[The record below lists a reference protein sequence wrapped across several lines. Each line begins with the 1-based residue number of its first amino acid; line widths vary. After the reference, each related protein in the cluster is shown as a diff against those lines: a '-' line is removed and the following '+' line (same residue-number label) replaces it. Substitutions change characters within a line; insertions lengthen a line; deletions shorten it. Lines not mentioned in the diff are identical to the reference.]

1 MANVGAV
8 ISSIRNIMR
17 QDRGISGDA
26 QRLEQ
31 LGWMLFLKI
40 MGDKDQELEIIK
52 ENYVSVIPSKF
63 QWSNWASDPEGITGD
78 ELLEFIDSNSE
89 DNKGLFASL
98 KNLTSNTN
106 SERAAIVKEVFDGSN
121 NYMKSGYE
129 LRKVINKLN
138 EINFNNS
145 EDKHIFGNIYE
156 SILQELRDA
165 GNKGEYY
172 TPRAVT
178 QLMTKMT
185 NPKLGEKV
193 LDPAAGTGGFL
204 SAAIDHVRENYVKT
218 VDDEHILQKSITG
231 WELKP
236 VAYVLGLTNLILHEM
251 EVPDYHY
258 IDSLKKEYNGI
269 GSKDRVD
276 VILANPPFGASIAD
290 GVETNFPATY
300 RCKESADLF
309 IVLMLQLL
317 KANGRA
323 AIVLPDGSIT
333 GEGVKS
339 RIREKLLTD
348 CNLHTIIRLPQSTFF
363 PATVATNLLFFEKGS
378 PTKDIWY
385 YEHKIPEGQKSY
397 SKTKPIQF
405 EEFEPLISWW
415 NNRKENS
422 IAWKVNINELKDW
435 DLDIKNPH
443 KEDEISGNPKL
454 LLDSFK
460 SSNDD
465 FNKNLNY
472 IIEELSLQ
480 KHNVLG
486 KILNNHTYLFK
497 KIEVVKLIKQCI
509 LQEAIQGK
517 LTEVWRNQNS
527 NIPSVIELLE
537 KIKLE
542 KEQLIKKGDIKKGKK
557 QLSNDLGDIHFSLP
571 ENWIYV
577 DLDDITQY
585 ITDGTHQTPK
595 YTSSGRIFLSAQNV
609 KPFKFMPE
617 RHKYVSEQDY
627 QQYIKNKIPEKGD
640 LLIGRVG
647 SKGET
652 AVIDRDIEFAFYV
665 SLGLVKTFKDLTSP
679 EYLSIVLNSPYGNRY
694 ATGNMSSIGASAG
707 NFNLGRIRSLP
718 IPFPSLEEQ
727 KEIVRIVDTLMISC
741 NILEEEI
748 QLSDKTSNQLMEAVF
763 KEAFETKE
771 EIVETEFQ
779 N

>member
-63 QWSNWASDPEGITGD
+63 QWSNWASDSEGITGD

-98 KNLTSNTN
+98 KNLSNNTN
-106 SERAAIVKEVFDGSN
+106 PERAAIVKEVFDGSN

-178 QLMTKMT
+178 QLMTQMT

-193 LDPAAGTGGFL
+193 LDPSAGTGGFL

-290 GVETNFPATY
+290 GVETNFPASY

-309 IVLMLQLL
+309 VILMMQLL

-333 GEGVKS
+333 GEGVKA

-385 YEHKIPEGQKSY
+385 YRHELPEGQKSY
-397 SKTKPIQF
+397 SKKKPIQF
-405 EEFEPLISWW
+405 EEFNPIMEWW
-415 NNRKENS
+415 NDRKES
-422 IAWKVNINELKDW
+422 EVSWKVNIKELNNW
-435 DLDIKNPH
+435 DLDSKNPN
-443 KEDEISGNPKL
+443 KVVEVIEYNRED
-454 LLDSFK
+454 
-460 SSNDD
+460 
-465 FNKNLNY
+465 
-472 IIEELSLQ
+472 IIEKMTKSQNRINQLLKELSL
-480 KHNVLG
+480 
-486 KILNNHTYLFK
+486 
-497 KIEVVKLIKQCI
+497 
-509 LQEAIQGK
+509 
-517 LTEVWRNQNS
+517 
-527 NIPSVIELLE
+527 
-537 KIKLE
+537 
-542 KEQLIKKGDIKKGKK
+542 
-557 QLSNDLGDIHFSLP
+557 
-571 ENWIYV
+571 
-577 DLDDITQY
+577 
-585 ITDGTHQTPK
+585 
-595 YTSSGRIFLSAQNV
+595 
-609 KPFKFMPE
+609 
-617 RHKYVSEQDY
+617 
-627 QQYIKNKIPEKGD
+627 
-640 LLIGRVG
+640 
-647 SKGET
+647 
-652 AVIDRDIEFAFYV
+652 
-665 SLGLVKTFKDLTSP
+665 
-679 EYLSIVLNSPYGNRY
+679 
-694 ATGNMSSIGASAG
+694 
-707 NFNLGRIRSLP
+707 
-718 IPFPSLEEQ
+718 
-727 KEIVRIVDTLMISC
+727 
-741 NILEEEI
+741 
-748 QLSDKTSNQLMEAVF
+748 
-763 KEAFETKE
+763 
-771 EIVETEFQ
+771 
-779 N
+779 